1 MESLKNRLK
10 ALRLRGFAD
19 NLEHRI
25 QQALAANLSYE
36 DFLCLLLEDQEALK
50 FTQGYQTRLRKSR
63 LDACKTLDNY
73 LFAKQPSVNPKQ
85 IAQLATCEF
94 IKTRSKLIMIGIS
107 GVGKSFLTN
116 GIGLKAIEKGYKVLQ
131 YNSNDLVDLLLLA
144 QKKETYQNLVKEIC
158 GFDFVII
165 DEMCL
170 VEYPPGGTVLLM
182 RLLEKLDEHIS
193 VAFTTNREL
202 SEWIP
207 YFPDEVVASA
217 FVDRTIHQATIIRII
232 GNSNRADPHR
242 SCLN

>member
-1 MESLKNRLK
+1 MEEIKTRLK

-25 QQALAANLSYE
+25 SQAMAANLSYE

-50 FTQGYQTRLRKSR
+50 FTHGYQTRLRKSR

-73 LFAKQPSVNPKQ
+73 QFSKQPSVNPKQ

-94 IKTRSKLIMIGIS
+94 IKNKSKFIMIGIS

-116 GIGLKAIEKGYKVLQ
+116 AIGLKAVEKGYKVLQ

-144 QKKETYQNLVKEIC
+144 QRKDGFQNMVKEIC
-158 GFDFVII
+158 SFDFVII

-170 VEYPPGGTVLLM
+170 VEYPPGGTILLM

-202 SEWIP
+202 SEWVR

-232 GNSNRADPHR
+232 GDSGRADSHR
-242 SCLN
+242 Q